1 MKKISIVT
9 FFSIFAIGLFLFT
22 EEFTTSI
29 NADTGA
35 PVTISATYNSST
47 GQLNS
52 SGTYEWE
59 ECEPGEETNILGFA
73 LFINNGTPVNNNS
86 DALDG
91 DGMHLVNNGDPCTVT
106 PGQWVDNSHV
116 LSQTPEKVCIVVYDV
131 RADDSADP
139 GGIHSLIGAGANY
152 NTDNSWNYNNNSY
165 SAISCTAP
173 RVVTQSPAPTTTPT
187 PVATVTPNA
196 DVCANLDGI
205 QTSLPNDYHFDL
217 TGKNCLQFS
226 APGAPTS
233 PSVGGT
239 QVLGVSTV
247 ARGQVLGTST
257 MAGTGVVEDALFNS
271 IFTLGS
277 LLTSF
282 GIIKNSAKYKVHST
296 K

>member
-1 MKKISIVT
+1 MKKISVII
-9 FFSIFAIGLFLFT
+9 FFSIFATGLLFFA
-22 EEFTTSI
+22 EKFTTSI

-35 PVTISATYNSST
+35 PATISATYNSST

-91 DGMHLVNNGDPCTVT
+91 AGMHLVNSGNPCTTT
-106 PGQWVDNSHV
+106 PGHWVDNSHV
-116 LSQTPEKVCIVVYDV
+116 LSSTPEKVCVVVYDV

-152 NTDNSWNYNNNSY
+152 NTDNSWNYNSNSY
-165 SAISCTAP
+165 SEVSCTVP
-173 RVVTQSPAPTTTPT
+173 ELITTSSPTSTPE
-187 PVATVTPNA
+187 ATAIPNG
-196 DVCANLDGI
+196 DVCANIDGI
-205 QTSLPNDYHFDL
+205 QTSLPDDSYHFDV

-226 APGAPTS
+226 APGVPES
-233 PSVGGT
+233 SNPGT
-239 QVLGVSTV
+239 QQVLGVQT
-247 ARGQVLGTST
+247 GKVLGAST
-257 MAGTGVVEDALFNS
+257 MARTGAVGDALFNS

-282 GIIKNSAKYKVHST
+282 GIMKNGKKR